1 MKKRVLKKGDCV
13 STTTHSRISGLI
25 TSVDGD
31 YAMVQPA
38 KASFK
43 MSELEPMNQFR
54 EPLKSVSFSVQHSNN
69 KTIVTTCNGAK
80 FQFKNMTADTAIAGL
95 LYETMTSTFE
105 RNKIIYD
112 DFKMIFTLELIVKK

>member
-25 TSVDGD
+25 ISVDGD

-38 KASFK
+38 KKSFK
-43 MSELEPMNQFR
+43 ISELEPINQFR
-54 EPLKSVSFSVQHSNN
+54 EPLKSVSFSVQYSNN
-69 KTIVTTCNGAK
+69 KTTVTTCNGAK
-80 FQFKNMTADTAIAGL
+80 FKFDNMTSNAAIAAL
-95 LYETMTSTFE
+95 LYETMVQTFD

-112 DFKMIFTLELIVKK
+112 DFKMIFTLELIINS

>member
-38 KASFK
+38 KTSFK

-54 EPLKSVSFSVQHSNN
+54 EPLKSVSFSVQYSNN
-69 KTIVTTCNGAK
+69 KTTVTTCNGAT
-80 FQFKNMTADTAIAGL
+80 FEFKNMAETTAIAAL
-95 LYETMTSTFE
+95 LYETMMSTFD
-105 RNKIIYD
+105 RTSIVYD
-112 DFKMIFTLELIVKK
+112 KFKMILTLDLIV